1 MAANELGS
9 GVDHDVCAVLD
20 GTDQVRGA
28 EGVINDQRQTVLM
41 GEGCNGV
48 DVRDV
53 AVGVAQ
59 RLQIDGLGVGLDGV
73 LHLGEVVCIDEGGG
87 DAELGQGVLQQV
99 VAAAVD
105 GLLGNDVVPSLCQR
119 LDGVGDGCGTGSG
132 CQSGHA
138 AFQRGDALLEDVLR
152 GVGQAAVDV
161 ARVSQ
166 TEAVCGVLAVAE
178 DVGSGLINGHCAGI
192 GGGVGLLLTD
202 VELKGLEFIVR
213 HVIYLSLCT
222 NSIIFAYKKS
232 RSLRSQDSV
241 PGKKFDIALA
251 ALHFGTHSSTGG
263 QSTAARQIFCPA

>member
-1 MAANELGS
+1 M
-9 GVDHDVCAVLD
+9 
-20 GTDQVRGA
+20 
-28 EGVINDQRQTVLM
+28 
-41 GEGCNGV
+41 
-48 DVRDV
+48 
-53 AVGVAQ
+53 
-59 RLQIDGLGVGLDGV
+59 
-73 LHLGEVVCIDEGGG
+73 
-87 DAELGQGVLQQV
+87 LQQV

-105 GLLGNDVVPSLCQR
+105 GLLGNDVVTSLCQR
-119 LDGVGDGCGTGSG
+119 LDGIGDGCGTGSG

-138 AFQRGDALLEDVLR
+138 AFQRGDELLEDVLR

-213 HVIYLSLCT
+213 HVIYLSVYT

-241 PGKKFDIALA
+241 PGKKFDITLA

-263 QSTAARQIFCPA
+263 QSTTARQIFCPA